1 MTTSLTPDARQAL
14 RDAADAHAESAQ
26 SLRTMSML
34 LESAISANDAA
45 SQSLRTASLLLQS
58 AISANDAATQT
69 LRTAAASTAAVSME
83 ALRSSVDAAVNLNV
97 RASSALTR
105 AADALEIEDVR

>member
-69 LRTAAASTAAVSME
+69 LRTAAASME
-83 ALRSSVDAAVNLNV
+83 ALRSSVVDAVNLNV